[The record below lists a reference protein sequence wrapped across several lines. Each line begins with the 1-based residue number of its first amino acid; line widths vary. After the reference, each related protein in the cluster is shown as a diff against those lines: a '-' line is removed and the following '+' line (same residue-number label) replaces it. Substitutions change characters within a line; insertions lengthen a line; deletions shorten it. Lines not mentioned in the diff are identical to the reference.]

1 MSYDVDFCDPVS
13 KKVIELDEPHFM
25 RGGTYAIGGT
35 KELTLNITFN
45 YSENYSKHNFSIKD
59 LDGKPALDVIPE
71 LERVIALLGDDVSDD
86 YWKPTDGNAKKA
98 LIQLLTMCKM
108 RPDAVIKVYY

>member
-35 KELTLNITFN
+35 KELTLNITYN
-45 YSENYSKHNFSIKD
+45 YSGNYSKHNFSIKD
-59 LDGKPALDVIPE
+59 LDEKTALDVIPE
-71 LERVIALLGDDVSDD
+71 LERVISELGDDVSDN
-86 YWKPTDGNAKKA
+86 YWDATDGNAKKA
-98 LIQLLTMCKM
+98 LIQLLTMCRM
-108 RPDAVIKVYY
+108 RPDAVISIS

>member
-13 KKVIELDEPHFM
+13 KKVIELDTPHFM
-25 RGGTYAIGGT
+25 RGGTYAVGGT
-35 KELTLNITFN
+35 RELTLNITYN

-59 LDGKPALDVIPE
+59 LDGKSAVEVIPE
-71 LERVIALLGDDVSDD
+71 LERVISELGDEVDPD

-98 LIQLLTMCKM
+98 LIQLLTMCRM
-108 RPDAVIKVYY
+108 RPDAVIGVY

>member
-35 KELTLNITFN
+35 KELTLNITYN

-59 LDGKPALDVIPE
+59 LDGKSALDAIPE
-71 LERVIALLGDDVSDD
+71 LERVISELGDDVHSD
-86 YWKPTDGNAKKA
+86 YWKPTDGNAKRA
-98 LIQLLTMCKM
+98 LIQILTMCKM
-108 RPDAVIKVYY
+108 RPDSIIEVSY

>member
-25 RGGTYAIGGT
+25 RGGTYAVGGT
-35 KELTLNITFN
+35 RELTLNITYN

-59 LDGKPALDVIPE
+59 LDGKSAVEVIPE
-71 LERVIALLGDDVSDD
+71 LKRVIALLGDDVSDN
-86 YWKPTDGNAKKA
+86 YWDATDGNAKRA
-98 LIQLLTMCKM
+98 LIQLLTMCRM
-108 RPDAVIKVYY
+108 RPDSVISVS

>member
-35 KELTLNITFN
+35 KELMLNITYN
-45 YSENYSKHNFSIKD
+45 YSENYSKHNFSIND
-59 LDGKPALDVIPE
+59 LDGKTALDVIPE
-71 LERVIALLGDDVSDD
+71 LERVIALLGDDVSSN
-86 YWKPTDGNAKKA
+86 YWDATDGNAKKA
-98 LIQLLTMCKM
+98 LIQLLTMCRM
-108 RPDAVIKVYY
+108 RPDALIGVH

>member
-13 KKVIELDEPHFM
+13 KKVIELDELHFM

-45 YSENYSKHNFSIKD
+45 YSENYSKNNFSIKD
-59 LDGKPALDVIPE
+59 LDGKTALDAIPE
-71 LERVIALLGDDVSDD
+71 LERVISELGDEVDHD

-98 LIQLLTMCKM
+98 LIQLLTMCRM
-108 RPDAVIKVYY
+108 RPDAVISIS

>member
-35 KELTLNITFN
+35 KELTLNITYN
-45 YSENYSKHNFSIKD
+45 YSENYSKHNFSIND
-59 LDGKPALDVIPE
+59 LDEKTAIDVIPE
-71 LERVIALLGDDVSDD
+71 LEHVISELGDEVDPD

-98 LIQLLTMCKM
+98 LIQLLTMCRM
-108 RPDAVIKVYY
+108 RPDAVISIS